1 MDWLTVDQNEF
12 DTFCLNYDA
21 NDYTP
26 STPASVVT
34 SPLPRSAP
42 FVDPVQEFKRGI
54 KMDTALF
61 PKLKYLKQWD
71 SWCIETKA
79 QAKAQNVDQV
89 FDEKYKASSAADK
102 ELFDQKQKFM
112 YAVFT
117 KTLLTDKGK
126 SLVRE
131 HDMDG
136 DAQTIYKELF
146 LHAKRSTK
154 VSVDASELLAYITT
168 SRLGTGLWKG
178 STESFIIH
186 WQSQIWKY
194 EGLVDV
200 KDCFSDSVKRTML
213 ENAVK
218 PIDDLRVVKDQ
229 ANQFQVRMGTK
240 ITYDQYCSL
249 LLFAAQSYDSQ
260 FATKQIL
267 RVCVAMSIATT

>member
-1 MDWLTVDQNEF
+1 MDWLTVDQDEF
-12 DTFCLNYDA
+12 NTCCLDYDE

-26 STPASVVT
+26 STSASSVV
-34 SPLPRSAP
+34 SPLAQNAP
-42 FVDPVQEFKRGI
+42 TIDLVREFKRGI
-54 KMDTALF
+54 KRDPTLF
-61 PKLKYLKQWD
+61 PELKDLKQWD

-79 QAKAQNVDQV
+79 QAKAQNVEQV
-89 FDEKYKASSAADK
+89 FDAKYKASSAADK

-131 HDMDG
+131 HDTDS
-136 DAQTIYKELF
+136 DAQTIYQEVF

-154 VSVDASELLAYITT
+154 ASVDASELLAYITT

-186 WQSQIWKY
+186 WQSQIQKY
-194 EGLVDV
+194 KGLIDV
-200 KDCFSDSVKRTML
+200 KDCFLDSVKWKML

-218 PIDDLRVVKDQ
+218 PVDDLRAVKDQ
-229 ANQFQVRMGTK
+229 DN
-240 ITYDQYCSL
+240 
-249 LLFAAQSYDSQ
+249 
-260 FATKQIL
+260 
-267 RVCVAMSIATT
+267 